1 MYGPMIGPV
10 AFDLSL
16 KDGLLR
22 QRRGKG
28 ATLKGRN
35 TRKRV
40 WRQQRV
46 WLGPSKA
53 FRSAAVTAWG
63 QAGSRSQQAREALGS
78 HRGCCSASVL
88 DLGRFL
94 GRYLSNSSSSN

>member
-1 MYGPMIGPV
+1 M
-10 AFDLSL
+10 A
-16 KDGLLR
+16 KK
-22 QRRGKG
+22 GKG
-28 ATLKGRN
+28 SYAQGEEHEEACVEAAT
-35 TRKRV
+35 
-40 WRQQRV
+40 V

-53 FRSAAVTAWG
+53 FRSAAVTGWG

-94 GRYLSNSSSSN
+94 GLNLSNSSSSN